1 MLSRDP
7 GWRCWEMLTESNR
20 GVLEIILNIF
30 LSLNISNL
38 QPRNAFTMS
47 AMDID
52 APVPIG
58 PQHREQTSAT

>member
-1 MLSRDP
+1 
-7 GWRCWEMLTESNR
+7 MLTESNG
-20 GVLEIILNIF
+20 GVLEIILIIF

-52 APVPIG
+52 APISIG